1 MGDSLDFWRWST
13 FMQGEIT
20 AMDYGFKF
28 YVDGQITAMNSE
40 FKIGNEE
47 GEPLVGPEDPS
58 MVMMQPILQNRQ
70 ENVIESHFDVRKEPW
85 NLDDTYPQIVNLTE
99 SDYNITF
106 TSENSDSSDFGSLQ
120 FDTTELLEFN
130 SLDEFIHSSQ
140 SGRNEENLV
149 FYPGPSQNEKRKE
162 LGVKETTKRDPC
174 KKQNPKN
181 KESGVK
187 KGCKRGPYK
196 KKNSKIPPTPG
207 ILIEKTKPTK
217 KKKLYTQKSV
227 LNESP
232 IGLINPSDNTQPDI
246 GQQFLPK
253 EKKAKISGTKHTPT
267 IIFDE
272 CYEVLGTWRKA
283 IYKRN
288 NENAKQQQHSDT
300 YIFTPDKK
308 KLRSN

>member
-40 FKIGNEE
+40 FKIRNEE

-70 ENVIESHFDVRKEPW
+70 ENVIESHFDVRREPW

-99 SDYNITF
+99 TDYNITF

-120 FDTTELLEFN
+120 FDTNEVLEFN

-162 LGVKETTKRDPC
+162 LGVKETTKKDPS
-174 KKQNPKN
+174 KKQNTKT
-181 KESGVK
+181 KESVVK
-187 KGCKRGPYK
+187 KGFKRGPYK
-196 KKNSKIPPTPG
+196 KKNSKIHPTPG

-217 KKKLYTQKSV
+217 KKKLYIQKSV
-227 LNESP
+227 LTESP
-232 IGLINPSDNTQPDI
+232 IGFTDSSENTQ
-246 GQQFLPK
+246 QLLSK
-253 EKKAKISGTKHTPT
+253 ERKVKKS
-267 IIFDE
+267 
-272 CYEVLGTWRKA
+272 TWPR
-283 IYKRN
+283 
-288 NENAKQQQHSDT
+288 
-300 YIFTPDKK
+300 
-308 KLRSN
+308 

>member
-47 GEPLVGPEDPS
+47 SGPLVGPEDPS
-58 MVMMQPILQNRQ
+58 MKQ
-70 ENVIESHFDVRKEPW
+70 ENVIESHFDVRKEHW

-99 SDYNITF
+99 TDYNITF

-120 FDTTELLEFN
+120 FDTTEVLEFN

-174 KKQNPKN
+174 KEQNPKT
-181 KESGVK
+181 KESVVK
-187 KGCKRGPYK
+187 KGGKRRPYK
-196 KKNSKIPPTPG
+196 KKNSKIPP
-207 ILIEKTKPTK
+207 
-217 KKKLYTQKSV
+217 
-227 LNESP
+227 
-232 IGLINPSDNTQPDI
+232 
-246 GQQFLPK
+246 
-253 EKKAKISGTKHTPT
+253 
-267 IIFDE
+267 
-272 CYEVLGTWRKA
+272 
-283 IYKRN
+283 
-288 NENAKQQQHSDT
+288 
-300 YIFTPDKK
+300 
-308 KLRSN
+308 